1 VLHFKSFKLNS
12 MTKDFFGN
20 HQKNSSDSFNWA
32 SVRTETI
39 YLIGLMVL
47 LFLLLKTC
55 SDNVQSDYRLKHTIY
70 EDSVLIAS
78 QRKVIAQAGSDAAKQ
93 AQHIAELEVK
103 VKNASEVVR
112 IETRTIIKT
121 QIKLGDTVM
130 IDKQPYIQ
138 LPKPFIKQT
147 EWYTIGGMINRL
159 GWLQIDSISIPAK
172 FTYAVGD
179 TMRTGFVNR
188 IFRKS
193 DQVVRLRVD
202 NPNVSITGMENIY
215 IKQDKKWHQT
225 TAFKVGVGL
234 LIGVAVTSVGKN

>member
-1 VLHFKSFKLNS
+1 
-12 MTKDFFGN
+12 M
-20 HQKNSSDSFNWA
+20 A

-39 YLIGLMVL
+39 YLITIIVL
-47 LFLLLKTC
+47 VFLLLKSC
-55 SDNVQSDYRLKHTIY
+55 GENVSNDYRLKHTIY

-78 QRKVIAQAGSDAAKQ
+78 QKKIIAQGSSDAAKQ
-93 AQHIAELEVK
+93 AQQIAELEVK
-103 VKNASEVVR
+103 VKNASEVVK

-138 LPKPFIKQT
+138 LPKPFLKNT

-159 GWLQIDSISIPAK
+159 GWLQIDSLVIPAK

-188 IFRKS
+188 LLKKK
-193 DQVVRLRVD
+193 DTVVRLRVD
-202 NPNVSITGMENIY
+202 NPNVQVVGLENIY

-225 TAFKVGVGL
+225 TAFKVGVGAI
-234 LIGVAVTSVGKN
+234 IGFGLGASRK

>member
-1 VLHFKSFKLNS
+1 
-12 MTKDFFGN
+12 M
-20 HQKNSSDSFNWA
+20 A

-39 YLIGLMVL
+39 FLGALIVL

-55 SDNVQSDYRLKHTIY
+55 GEKIADDYRLKHTIY
-70 EDSVLIAS
+70 EDSIVIAS
-78 QRKVIAQAGSDAAKQ
+78 QKKIIAQAGSDAAKQ
-93 AQHIAELEVK
+93 AQQIAELEVK
-103 VKNASEVVR
+103 VKNASEVVK

-138 LPKPFIKQT
+138 LPKPFLKKT

-159 GWLQIDSISIPAK
+159 GWLQIDSLVIPAK

-188 IFRKS
+188 LFKKK
-193 DQVVRLRVD
+193 DTVVRLRVD
-202 NPNVSITGMENIY
+202 NPNVQVVGLENIY

-225 TAFKVGVGL
+225 TAFKLGVGV
-234 LIGVAVTSVGKN
+234 LIGVAAVSAAK

>member
-1 VLHFKSFKLNS
+1 MASIKS
-12 MTKDFFGN
+12 
-20 HQKNSSDSFNWA
+20 
-32 SVRTETI
+32 ETLFLLS
-39 YLIGLMVL
+39 LIVL

-55 SDNVQSDYRLKHTIY
+55 GENIADDYRLKHTIY
-70 EDSVLIAS
+70 EDSIVIAS

-93 AQHIAELEVK
+93 AQQIAELEVK
-103 VKNASEVVR
+103 VKNASEVVK

-138 LPKPFIKQT
+138 LPKPFLKKT

-159 GWLQIDSISIPAK
+159 GWLQIDSLVIPAK

-188 IFRKS
+188 ILKKK
-193 DQVVRLRVD
+193 DTVVRLRVD
-202 NPNVSITGMENIY
+202 NPNVQVVGLENIY

-225 TAFKVGVGL
+225 TAFKVGVGV
-234 LIGVAVTSVGKN
+234 LIGVAAVSAAK

>member
-1 VLHFKSFKLNS
+1 
-12 MTKDFFGN
+12 M
-20 HQKNSSDSFNWA
+20 A

-39 YLIGLMVL
+39 YLIAIIVL
-47 LFLLLKTC
+47 VFLLLKSC
-55 SDNVQSDYRLKHTIY
+55 GENVSNDYRLKHTIY
-70 EDSVLIAS
+70 EDSILIAS
-78 QRKVIAQAGSDAAKQ
+78 QKKIIAQSGSDAAKQ
-93 AQHIAELEVK
+93 AQQIADLEVK

-138 LPKPFIKQT
+138 LPKPFLKTT

-159 GWLQIDSISIPAK
+159 GWLQIDSLVIPAK

-202 NPNVSITGMENIY
+202 NPNVAITGMDNIY

-225 TAFKVGVGL
+225 TGFKVGVGV
-234 LIGVAVTSVGKN
+234 LIGVAITSVGNK

>member
-1 VLHFKSFKLNS
+1 
-12 MTKDFFGN
+12 
-20 HQKNSSDSFNWA
+20 
-32 SVRTETI
+32 
-39 YLIGLMVL
+39 VL

-55 SDNVQSDYRLKHTIY
+55 GENIADDYRLKHTIY
-70 EDSVLIAS
+70 EDSIVIAS

-93 AQHIAELEVK
+93 AQQIAELEVK

-121 QIKLGDTVM
+121 QIKLGDTVI

-138 LPKPFIKQT
+138 LPKPFLKKT

-159 GWLQIDSISIPAK
+159 GWLQIDSLVIPAK

-193 DQVVRLRVD
+193 DQVVRMRVD
-202 NPNVSITGMENIY
+202 NPNVQVVGLENIY

-225 TAFKVGVGL
+225 TAFKMGVGAI
-234 LIGVAVTSVGKN
+234 IGFGLGASRK